1 MAPLAIEI
9 QHCKD
14 LRNSPGVHSVVV
26 ITMSSFIARVFLT
39 AFGLWMADQILSGV
53 SFDSAGSLWIAALL
67 LGIVNAIVRPVV
79 FILTLPI
86 TLLTLGLFV
95 FVLNGAMVLLVDRLM
110 PSFQTDSLGTA
121 ILASIIVSLT
131 GWAANVFIG
140 KKEKRTKQ

>member
-9 QHCKD
+9 QHRKD

-53 SFDSAGSLWIAALL
+53 SFDSTASLWIAALL

-79 FILTLPI
+79 FILTLPL

-140 KKEKRTKQ
+140 KKQTPKK

>member
-1 MAPLAIEI
+1 MNPLVIRT
-9 QHCKD
+9 QHHKD
-14 LRNSPGVHSVVV
+14 LRNPPGVCSVVV
-26 ITMSSFIARVFLT
+26 VTMSSFIARVFLT
-39 AFGLWMADQILSGV
+39 AFGLWMADQVLSGV
-53 SFDSAGSLWIAALL
+53 SFDSAASLWIAALL
-67 LGIVNAIVRPVV
+67 LGVVNAIIRPIV

-95 FVLNGAMVLLVDRLM
+95 FVVNGAMVLLVDRLM

-140 KKEKRTKQ
+140 KKEKNSK

>member
-9 QHCKD
+9 QHRKD

-53 SFDSAGSLWIAALL
+53 SFDSTASLWIAALL

-110 PSFQTDSLGTA
+110 PSFQIDSLGTA

-131 GWAANVFIG
+131 GWAANAFIG

>member
-9 QHCKD
+9 QHRKD

>member
-9 QHCKD
+9 QHRKD

-53 SFDSAGSLWIAALL
+53 SFDSTASLWIAALL

-79 FILTLPI
+79 FILTLPL

-110 PSFQTDSLGTA
+110 PSFQIDSLGTA

-140 KKEKRTKQ
+140 KKQKNSK

>member
-9 QHCKD
+9 QHRKD

-53 SFDSAGSLWIAALL
+53 SFDSAASLWIAALL

-110 PSFQTDSLGTA
+110 PSFQIDSLGTA

-131 GWAANVFIG
+131 GWAANAFIG

>member
-1 MAPLAIEI
+1 MAPLDIEI
-9 QHCKD
+9 QHRKD

-53 SFDSAGSLWIAALL
+53 SFDSTASLWIAALL

-79 FILTLPI
+79 FILTLPL

-140 KKEKRTKQ
+140 KKQKNSK

>member
-53 SFDSAGSLWIAALL
+53 SFDSTASLWIAALL

-131 GWAANVFIG
+131 GWAANAFIG

>member
-9 QHCKD
+9 QHRKD
-14 LRNSPGVHSVVV
+14 SRNSPGVRSVVV

-53 SFDSAGSLWIAALL
+53 SFDSTASLWIAALL

-79 FILTLPI
+79 FILTLPL

>member
-53 SFDSAGSLWIAALL
+53 SFDSTASLWIAALL

-79 FILTLPI
+79 FILTLPL

-131 GWAANVFIG
+131 GWAANAFIG
-140 KKEKRTKQ
+140 KKETPRK

>member
-9 QHCKD
+9 QHRKD

-53 SFDSAGSLWIAALL
+53 SFDSAASLWIAALL

-110 PSFQTDSLGTA
+110 P
-121 ILASIIVSLT
+121 
-131 GWAANVFIG
+131 
-140 KKEKRTKQ
+140 

>member
-53 SFDSAGSLWIAALL
+53 SFDSAASLWIAALL

>member
-9 QHCKD
+9 QHRKD
-14 LRNSPGVHSVVV
+14 LRNSAGVHSVVV

-53 SFDSAGSLWIAALL
+53 SFDSAASLWIAALL

-110 PSFQTDSLGTA
+110 PSFQIDSLGTA

-131 GWAANVFIG
+131 GWAANAFLG
-140 KKEKRTKQ
+140 KKEKNSK